1 MLMRPPVSL
10 LLVIKVDVSIQ
21 FGLRCPAATRCVEG
35 RKAAVADLNQVAL
48 QGQPARGERQIPQPV
63 YTTLRRVA
71 HTLKTYEPA
80 ARGPGCR
87 LPSVRLKVCLAYC
100 RVLGSLE

>member
-1 MLMRPPVSL
+1 M

-63 YTTLRRVA
+63 YATRRRVA
-71 HTLKTYEPA
+71 HTLKA
-80 ARGPGCR
+80 AKSAAGGPGCK
-87 LPSVRLKVCLAYC
+87 LSSVRLKVCLAYC
-100 RVLGSLE
+100 HVLGSLE